1 MERARYPPG
10 DGAGSKKP
18 RHALAS
24 WGVGASLGVRHVNW
38 FHILTA
44 TIIVVTLI
52 GVAVGRYPVLKMN
65 RATIALVGATMLVA
79 LRVLTLDEAYRAVDW
94 NTIVLL
100 FGMMVLNVN
109 LRMAGFFHL
118 VTAHVLKFART
129 PRRLLALIVV
139 VSGVCS
145 AIFLNDT
152 IVLVFTPLVLAIA
165 AALRRNPLPYLV
177 GLVTAANIGSVGT
190 IIGNPQNML
199 VGISS
204 GIPFLAFTRA
214 LAPIGLLGL
223 GIIWVVIVLVYRRD
237 FRAEFF
243 EHTYQLTPEVKRPRL
258 RKALFATVVMLVA
271 LVAGAPVPLAALLA
285 AAVLLV
291 TRRTDTAQ
299 VFQEIDW
306 ALLVFFAALF
316 VVTGAIE
323 TSGLGA
329 HLFRILQPYANGG
342 PGPLTAVSIVLSNLV
357 SNVPAVMLF
366 RPVVPTLADP
376 HMAWLTLAMATTL
389 AGNLTLLGS
398 VANLIVAEIARGRGV
413 HLSFTE
419 YMKAGTP
426 IAILS
431 LLLGVAWLSW

>member
-1 MERARYPPG
+1 M
-10 DGAGSKKP
+10 
-18 RHALAS
+18 
-24 WGVGASLGVRHVNW
+24 NW
-38 FHILTA
+38 FNLLTA
-44 TIIVVTLI
+44 ALIVVTLI

-65 RATIALVGATMLVA
+65 RATIALVGATLLVA
-79 LRVLTLDEAYRAVDW
+79 LGVLPLEQAYRAVDW

-109 LRMAGFFHL
+109 LRLAGFFHL

-129 PRRLLALIVV
+129 PRRLLALIVA
-139 VSGVCS
+139 VSGAFS
-145 AIFLNDT
+145 AVFLNDT
-152 IVLVFTPLVLAIA
+152 IVLVFTPLVLDIA

-177 GLVTAANIGSVGT
+177 GLVTAANIGSVAT
-190 IIGNPQNML
+190 VIGNPQNML
-199 VGISS
+199 VGLSS
-204 GIPFLAFTRA
+204 GIPFVAFTRA
-214 LAPIGLLGL
+214 LAPIALLGL
-223 GIIWVVIVLVYRRD
+223 GIIWVVIVLVYRAD

-243 EHTYQLTPEVKRPRL
+243 EHTYTLEPQVLRPRL
-258 RKALFATVVMLVA
+258 RKALFATAVMLVT
-271 LVAGAPVPLAALLA
+271 LIAGGPVPLAAILA

-291 TRRTDTAQ
+291 TRRTDPAH

-306 ALLVFFAALF
+306 ALLVFFASLF
-316 VVTGAIE
+316 VVTGAIGA
-323 TSGLGA
+323 SGFGEK
-329 HLFRILQPYANGG
+329 LFALLRPYADGG
-342 PGPLTAVSIVLSNLV
+342 PGPLTAVSLVLSNLV

-376 HMAWLTLAMATTL
+376 HAAWLTLAMATTL

-398 VANLIVAEIARGRGV
+398 VANLIVAELARARGV

-419 YMKAGTP
+419 YLKAGTP